1 MYTCTMCGLK
11 KSQLGSNPDFE
22 FRSRRRQAEEAYIE
36 GISDWCS
43 KCEALRFFFKSD
55 DGKESPQYLEEQP
68 KRKLANYMLEATA
81 MGCQDNRQ
89 HRPKGKK
96 DGQDRKRKTQ
106 RDLRHEARKVM
117 RQELLAGLPS
127 QLPRGSL
134 WERKLRSYSEDRD
147 RPSRRVQ
154 STAER
159 RSKSVVNESF
169 HQSRLD
175 KQQAERR
182 SCLAK
187 DISKLGLKPD
197 KRVHL
202 GDSNVIEENGLLN
215 SLLDQ
220 MEDHDTDEDSRGPIS
235 FKSKLPIGKLQ
246 EMELLNPWQEEV
258 QRRTNQLLA
267 SSAKKELKAARERIM
282 DFSLPKT
289 LDYDKKRSF
298 NGPIGVTKRLT
309 VDEVARDMKKMEREE
324 FKDHLHNKLVEK
336 KNLVGEWERIRHRV
350 EDECNRVKAE
360 LIELRRQRDIEME
373 RKPKVSH
380 EGGIE
385 RQRGGAQFG
394 PTYSDKEQTNDPEDI
409 KSDHEKT
416 IGDALDEKLENMLDT
431 LHENSQ
437 KVESSVDNVEKNL
450 LFEPSA
456 PLESQTEFEESEK
469 QTDINA
475 DDSVDEMTEFSKHQ
489 EEPLHPVTCEKS
501 ELSTMKPKR
510 LLSKLHMLVSTVQRA
525 RFRGFPEDPQQL
537 LQNLTPKE
545 LMDRRDPPPAQFSTL
560 PCSPNELISLLS
572 LKREVLQPH
581 MARPLKVCRSP
592 IFCPDADCRRMFFI
606 SDFNDHLTHEH
617 PSLAMERITPCKAK
631 TFFLDTRVTLLNK
644 AKCNMVYFVKDKFID
659 KNTEK
664 YPDLL
669 PVLVMTARLHAPDFF
684 TSNNPAKPRST
695 ARASGSDQEI
705 FLIWLTSIRPDD
717 VKIIGTI
724 SVWPTSS
731 RPIVEYLM
739 VQTNEVYNIRSAQKL
754 KTIYNSNRVMALP
767 GNFVNRM
774 TDGGKHLLAV
784 QVLIH

>member
-11 KSQLGSNPDFE
+11 KSELGSNPDFE
-22 FRSRRRQAEEAYIE
+22 FRSRRHQAEDAYIE

-55 DGKESPQYLEEQP
+55 DGKESPQYLEQQP

-81 MGCQDNRQ
+81 KGSQDNRPN
-89 HRPKGKK
+89 RSKDKK
-96 DGQDRKRKTQ
+96 DGQDMNRRAK

-154 STAER
+154 PTDQR

-169 HQSRLD
+169 HKSRLD

-197 KRVHL
+197 RRVHL
-202 GDSNVIEENGLLN
+202 GDRRVIEENGLLN
-215 SLLDQ
+215 SLLEQ
-220 MEDHDTDEDSRGPIS
+220 MEDHDADDERSPIR
-235 FKSKLPIGKLQ
+235 FKSKLPMGKLQ

-258 QRRTNQLLA
+258 QRRTNQFLA
-267 SSAKKELKAARERIM
+267 SSAKKELKAARDRIM
-282 DFSLPKT
+282 DFSLPKHP
-289 LDYDKKRSF
+289 DYDKKRSF
-298 NGPIGVTKRLT
+298 KGSIGATKRLT
-309 VDEVARDMKKMEREE
+309 VEEVARDLKKMEREE
-324 FKDHLHNKLVEK
+324 FEDYLHNKLLEK

-360 LIELRRQRDIEME
+360 LVELKRQRDIEME
-373 RKPKVSH
+373 RKPKASH
-380 EGGIE
+380 EAGIE

-394 PTYSDKEQTNDPEDI
+394 PIHPNNEQSNDPEVE
-409 KSDHEKT
+409 KNDHEKT
-416 IGDALDEKLENMLDT
+416 IGDALDEKLESMLDT
-431 LHENSQ
+431 LQENSQ
-437 KVESSVDNVEKNL
+437 KIESSGDKMEKNL
-450 LFEPSA
+450 LFQPSA

-469 QTDINA
+469 QTELNPDG
-475 DDSVDEMTEFSKHQ
+475 SVDEMTEFSKHQ
-489 EEPLHPVTCEKS
+489 ERVQSVTCEKS
-501 ELSTMKPKR
+501 ELCTLKPKR

-537 LQNLTPKE
+537 LHNLTPKE

-581 MARPLKVCRSP
+581 VARPLKVCRSP

-669 PVLVMTARLHAPDFF
+669 PVLVMTARLQAPEFF
-684 TSNNPAKPRST
+684 TSNNPGKPRSN
-695 ARASGSDQEI
+695 ARPSGPDHEI

-717 VKIIGTI
+717 VKIVGTI

-767 GNFVNRM
+767 GNFVDRM